1 MEMVS
6 YLERVRL
13 ARQAVRKRITNQL
26 PRTQELLEKSTSVSE
41 LSDAERD
48 TRHAIDKLS
57 AKDKIGVAGE
67 HLAAIG
73 GTAAGVAAA
82 GTIAGAAGATT
93 LLGSGALASI
103 FGGLFVTATPIG
115 WVMGSAALM
124 GAAGYGVAKMIRS
137 GSAQDQIRKEV
148 TQRLIQRLAVLKA
161 EKIAPDCTA
170 ELARFIALTLAS
182 GSISE
187 ASATRLVTLV
197 EAGTLKPQLA
207 LERVRS
213 IALASKP
220 LVDA

>member
-1 MEMVS
+1 
-6 YLERVRL
+6 
-13 ARQAVRKRITNQL
+13 
-26 PRTQELLEKSTSVSE
+26 
-41 LSDAERD
+41 
-48 TRHAIDKLS
+48 
-57 AKDKIGVAGE
+57 
-67 HLAAIG
+67 
-73 GTAAGVAAA
+73 
-82 GTIAGAAGATT
+82 
-93 LLGSGALASI
+93 LLGSGVLASI

-124 GAAGYGVAKMIRS
+124 GAAGYGIAKMIRS

-161 EKIAPDCTA
+161 EKVSPDCKA
-170 ELARFIALTLAS
+170 ELSKLIALTLAS
-182 GSISE
+182 GSISGE
-187 ASATRLVTLV
+187 AASRLVTLV